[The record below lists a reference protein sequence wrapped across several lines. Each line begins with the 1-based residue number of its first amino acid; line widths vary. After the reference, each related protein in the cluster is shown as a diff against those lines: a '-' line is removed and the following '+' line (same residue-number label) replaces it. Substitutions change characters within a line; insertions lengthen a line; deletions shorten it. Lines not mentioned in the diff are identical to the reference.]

1 MRNAGQPG
9 DQTSGLWLTYITDML
24 DIPVDLLSASAAATL
39 AVGFGAGVLR
49 GYTGFGGAIFA
60 IPLLGLIYGPTSAI
74 AVVMACGLVGTVQL
88 MPGALPLANWRRL
101 VPLALAAMIAMPF
114 GTWLL
119 LTTDPDLVRRGIGV
133 FVLSCAIVMMRG
145 WSWRGPRTTAVGY
158 AVGAACGLVTGLGGV
173 GGAIATLYFISSP
186 EPVAAIRANLIVLIG
201 ALTAAGL
208 AFLAAGGGVAAADL
222 LKMLIYLPAYMA
234 SLWIGSRIFRGA
246 PATLYRRVALWLL
259 AAVGIAAT
267 AL

>member
-1 MRNAGQPG
+1 MDVPA
-9 DQTSGLWLTYITDML
+9 
-24 DIPVDLLSASAAATL
+24 DLLSASAAATL
-39 AVGFGAGVLR
+39 AVGFGAGALR

-88 MPGALPLANWRRL
+88 MPGALPLANWRRI
-101 VPLALAAMIAMPF
+101 VPLVLAALVVMPF

-133 FVLSCAIVMMRG
+133 FVLTCAIAMMRG
-145 WSWRGPRTTAVGY
+145 WSWRGPRTMAIDC
-158 AVGAACGLVTGLGGV
+158 AAGAACGLVTGLGGV
-173 GGAIATLYFISSP
+173 GGAVATLYLVSSSG
-186 EPVAAIRANLIVLIG
+186 PVAAIRANLIVLIG
-201 ALTAAGL
+201 ALTAVGL

-222 LKMLIYLPAYMA
+222 LRMLIYLPAYMT

-246 PATLYRRVALWLL
+246 PETLYRRVALGLL
-259 AAVGIAAT
+259 AAVGITAT
-267 AL
+267 VL